1 MKKLPW
7 ILIVSFL
14 LAACTAPEAPKEAA
28 PAASAAPAA
37 KPYANL
43 AQLMRTLPFPN
54 SNIIFDTQSN
64 DPEEKKKAAQKAGP
78 AAGATDQYG
87 ALYGGW
93 EGVEAS
99 ALALSETANLILI
112 PGRKCMNG
120 KDVPLNQENFKK
132 WAQGLADAGMKAY
145 EAAKSKNMDMMVE
158 VSGTVSD
165 ACLACHEVY
174 RDQPAGKERCTP

>member
-7 ILIVSFL
+7 IIPLSFL
-14 LAACTAPEAPKEAA
+14 LATCTATEQPQDAA
-28 PAASAAPAA
+28 PASGAPAYR
-37 KPYANL
+37 PYANL
-43 AQLMRTLPFPN
+43 AQVMRTLPFPN
-54 SNIIFDTQSN
+54 SNTIFDTQST
-64 DPEEKKKAAQKAGP
+64 DPEEKKKEAQKAGSS
-78 AAGATDQYG
+78 GSATEQYG

-120 KDVPLNQENFKK
+120 RDVPLDQENFRK
-132 WAQGLADAGMKAY
+132 WAQGLADAGQAALKA
-145 EAAKSKNMDMMVE
+145 AQSKNMDQMVE

-174 RDQPAGKERCTP
+174 RDQPGGKERCTP